1 MKKQFGAEEFLA
13 KYGSYVNG
21 SLDLRGTG
29 ITSLPDN
36 LTVGGYLDLRGTGI
50 TSLPDNLTVGGS
62 LDLEGTG
69 ITHADAARVNH
80 SLPADL
86 FPLRWRGG
94 QYISV
99 DGIFSEVVS
108 QKGNVWKIRPI
119 GKKSVTYLV
128 TDGNGRWSHGDT
140 LQEARDD
147 LIYKIDNRDT
157 SRYADLTMESVLP
170 FAEAIEAYRV
180 VTGECAAGTRQFV
193 QSLASVKD
201 AYSIREICDLTKGQ
215 YGAETFREF
224 FLGEKRSQSC

>member
-1 MKKQFGAEEFLA
+1 MKKIDAEEFLA
-13 KYGSYVNG
+13 KYGRHVA
-21 SLDLRGTG
+21 
-29 ITSLPDN
+29 
-36 LTVGGYLDLRGTGI
+36 GYLDLR
-50 TSLPDNLTVGGS
+50 D
-62 LDLEGTG
+62 TG

-108 QKGNVWKIRPI
+108 QKSNVWKIRSI
-119 GKKSVTYLV
+119 GKKYVTYLV

-147 LIYKIDNRDT
+147 LIYKIGNRDT
-157 SRYADLTMESVLP
+157 SRYADLTMESVLS

-180 VTGECAAGTRQFV
+180 ITGACAAGTRQFV

-201 AYSIREICDLTKGQ
+201 VYSVRAICELTKGQ
-215 YGAETFREF
+215 FGAEQFHSF
-224 FLGEKRSQSC
+224 FETGK